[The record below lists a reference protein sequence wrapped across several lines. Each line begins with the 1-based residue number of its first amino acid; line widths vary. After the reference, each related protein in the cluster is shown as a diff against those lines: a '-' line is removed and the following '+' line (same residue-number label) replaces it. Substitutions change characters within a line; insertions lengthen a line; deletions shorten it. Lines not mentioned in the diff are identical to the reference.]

1 MTNLVTII
9 MPVYNG
15 ATFLEK
21 SINSILFQS
30 FKDYQFFIIDDGS
43 IDNSKEII
51 NKYASLDKRIKYFYK
66 SNSGI
71 TDTLN
76 YGLNLAKTKWIARLD
91 ADDFSSPS
99 RLMTQLRIVN
109 KNKSIVLCGS
119 NIINVDAHGNYI
131 SHSKYP
137 KDNKK
142 LFYRLIHGKPF
153 FAHSSAFFSREAA
166 LQVGGY
172 RTDIKKAQDWDL
184 WIRISTKGQLF
195 CSNKYLT
202 YISRHRNQISSYFI

>member
-15 ATFLEK
+15 ASFLEK

-43 IDNSKEII
+43 TDNSKEII

-91 ADDFSSPS
+91 VDDFSSPS

-131 SHSKYP
+131 SHSK
-137 KDNKK
+137 
-142 LFYRLIHGKPF
+142 LAVL
-153 FAHSSAFFSREAA
+153 
-166 LQVGGY
+166 
-172 RTDIKKAQDWDL
+172 
-184 WIRISTKGQLF
+184 
-195 CSNKYLT
+195 
-202 YISRHRNQISSYFI
+202 